1 MPPAS
6 SRPGGRRRGMA
17 GVRRASHK
25 LGCRYGSRAST
36 AADWLRSTPV
46 LHLLIARCLHAQAL
60 LSHHPYRAHRRVR
73 HGRCRHR
80 ALCDVRGYGIR
91 CSRQEGVDLGKVYD
105 YDIILLD
112 LNLPDIS
119 GFQVLRTLRV
129 CKVKT
134 PVLIL
139 SGLSSI
145 ENKVTALGF
154 GADDFMPKPFHKD
167 ELIARIR
174 AIVRRSKGHP
184 QSRVNVG
191 DLCVNLDAKTVTI
204 GDVHLHLTRKEYQM
218 VELLSVRKGS
228 TVTKAMF
235 LNYLYGGIDEPGM
248 KIIDVF
254 ICKLRKKLISAS
266 NGKDY
271 IETVWGLGW
280 MLHEPGEPS
289 SFESLS
295 RAADL
300 EGGQDLQLHGIE
312 PDRQGKSPYFLGR
325 FHAEGGL
332 YLI

>member
-1 MPPAS
+1 M
-6 SRPGGRRRGMA
+6 R
-17 GVRRASHK
+17 V
-25 LGCRYGSRAST
+25 
-36 AADWLRSTPV
+36 
-46 LHLLIARCLHAQAL
+46 LLIEDDTIIARSIELML
-60 LSHHPYRAHRRVR
+60 KSEGFKLYITDL
-73 HGRCRHR
+73 GK
-80 ALCDVRGYGIR
+80 
-91 CSRQEGVDLGKVYD
+91 EGVDLGKVYD

-191 DLCVNLDAKTVTI
+191 DLCVNLDAKIVTI

-271 IETVWGLGW
+271 IETVWGRGW

-295 RAADL
+295 SAADL
-300 EGGQDLQLHGIE
+300 EEGQDLQLHGIE
-312 PDRQGKSPYFLGR
+312 RDRQGKSPYL
-325 FHAEGGL
+325 HASGA
-332 YLI
+332 